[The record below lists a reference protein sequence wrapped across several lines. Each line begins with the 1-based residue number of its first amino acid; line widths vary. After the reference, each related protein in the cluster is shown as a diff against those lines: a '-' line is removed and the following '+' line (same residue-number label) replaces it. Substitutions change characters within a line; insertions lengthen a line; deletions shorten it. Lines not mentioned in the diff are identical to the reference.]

1 MTNSY
6 LGRQAMQPCTDTLEN
21 MLQVLGLKAFMNNF
35 QALAES
41 AERDRISHF
50 EYLKQLIQL
59 EFEHRYERRIA
70 NLLKQSRLPR
80 DKLLKDFQ
88 VKRIEGLSLSLIH
101 RLADG
106 DFIDR
111 CENIIIFG
119 NPGTG
124 KTHLAM
130 GLAKEWCLKGRKVL
144 YRTAASLV
152 QDLLIA
158 KKNLE
163 LNKFIKRLDSFE
175 VLVIDDI
182 SYIPYEKGET
192 DALFTL
198 LSERYEQRSVLITS
212 NLVFSQWQ
220 QIFKDEMTTAAL
232 IDRLVHHATILELNA
247 ASFRADH
254 ARAKTQQNPSSNKE
268 VLNESL

>member
-1 MTNSY
+1 MYSH
-6 LGRQAMQPCTDTLEN
+6 TDTLDN
-21 MLQVLGLKAFMNNF
+21 MLRVLGLKAFMNNF
-35 QALAES
+35 QKMAEE

-50 EYLKQLIQL
+50 EYLKQLTQL
-59 EFEHRYERRIA
+59 ELAYRYERRIA
-70 NLLKQSRLPR
+70 NLLRESKLPR

-88 VKRIEGLSLSLIH
+88 IKRIEGLSLSLIH

-111 CENIIIFG
+111 CENILIFG

-130 GLAKEWCLKGRKVL
+130 GMAKEWCLKGRKVL
-144 YRTAASLV
+144 YKTAASLV
-152 QDLLIA
+152 QDLLTA
-158 KKNLE
+158 KKELQ
-163 LNKFIKRLDSFE
+163 LNKYIKKLDGFE
-175 VLVIDDI
+175 VLIIDDI

-192 DALFTL
+192 DVLFTL
-198 LSERYEQRSVLITS
+198 LSERYEQRSIVVTS

-220 QIFKDEMTTAAL
+220 QIFKDEMTTAAA

-247 ASFRADH
+247 TSFRAAQ
-254 ARAKTQQNPSSNKE
+254 ARTNTQQDIKGE
-268 VLNESL
+268 KLNEPSE

>member
-1 MTNSY
+1 
-6 LGRQAMQPCTDTLEN
+6 
-21 MLQVLGLKAFMNNF
+21 V
-35 QALAES
+35 

-50 EYLKQLIQL
+50 EYLKQLTQL
-59 EFEHRYERRIA
+59 ELAHRYERRIA
-70 NLLKQSRLPR
+70 NLLKESKLPR

-88 VKRIEGLSLSLIH
+88 VKRIEGLSLSLVH

-106 DFIDR
+106 DFIER
-111 CENIIIFG
+111 CENILIFG

-130 GLAKEWCLKGRKVL
+130 GMAREWCLKGRKIL
-144 YRTAASLV
+144 YKTAASLV
-152 QDLLIA
+152 QDLLVA
-158 KKNLE
+158 KKELL
-163 LNKFIKRLDSFE
+163 LNKYIKKLDGFE

-192 DALFTL
+192 DVLFTL
-198 LSERYEQRSVLITS
+198 LSERYEQRSVVITS

-232 IDRLVHHATILELNA
+232 IDRLVHHATIIELNA
-247 ASFRADH
+247 ASFRVDQ
-254 ARAKTQQNPSSNKE
+254 ARTNVQQGE
-268 VLNESL
+268 LNEKPIELVNN